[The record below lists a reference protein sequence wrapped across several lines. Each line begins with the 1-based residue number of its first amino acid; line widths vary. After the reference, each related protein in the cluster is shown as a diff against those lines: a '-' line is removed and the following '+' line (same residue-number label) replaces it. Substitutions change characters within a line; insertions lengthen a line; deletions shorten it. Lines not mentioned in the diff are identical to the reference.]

1 MTTSTLPNPTH
12 VYADSGFY
20 TVNLQVLSD
29 YGCSDDTTMTIY
41 INKTP
46 EPTMTTV
53 PTLCIGEVFTLTAT
67 GGTTYEWY
75 EGANLIC
82 DTCTSIDIAPITTTT
97 YTLVSISDAGCRNTS
112 LQVVN
117 VLPYSVPP
125 LVVSNDTTICKGDII
140 QLFASGGYD
149 VTQYEWD
156 QSAAGLSCYTHCT
169 NPFAS
174 PETTTTFYVTLTW
187 DGGCSKTD
195 SITVTVIDDAQP
207 ILGADRTICE
217 GESVELGI
225 AVGTNAVW
233 SPSAGLSCVF
243 CDNPVASP
251 TETTTY
257 AVEVTTASGC
267 TIHDTITIN
276 VQTPEMID
284 AGEDATICDG
294 TTIQLNGSAVGNFAW
309 ISASSLSDT
318 TILNPI
324 ASPLVTTDYILTV
337 QNDLCIQQD
346 TVRIVVADKVDITVE
361 DIEICEGETAE
372 VDIVGYAETIT
383 LLPDSGIINT
393 NPLLIRPT
401 ETAMYMVIGTVP
413 SCEADTAIFTI
424 TVNPTPDIGLL
435 PQMTVFNGTTTPL
448 PIDNPNSQ
456 YMHTWTPSTYLSCA
470 DCFDPSITIDPTF
483 DPTTIYVDVLTDEG
497 CAFSDSI
504 LVMLG
509 ERCGDDLAQLPT
521 AFTPN
526 DDGNNDIFRVRGV
539 GISDVEIF
547 RVYNRWG
554 EKLFETTN
562 INEGWDGTY
571 KGEKV
576 EQGTYMYYVQVICP
590 LTKEVLTIKGDVFL
604 HF

>member
-1 MTTSTLPNPTH
+1 
-12 VYADSGFY
+12 
-20 TVNLQVLSD
+20 
-29 YGCSDDTTMTIY
+29 
-41 INKTP
+41 
-46 EPTMTTV
+46 
-53 PTLCIGEVFTLTAT
+53 
-67 GGTTYEWY
+67 
-75 EGANLIC
+75 
-82 DTCTSIDIAPITTTT
+82 
-97 YTLVSISDAGCRNTS
+97 
-112 LQVVN
+112 
-117 VLPYSVPP
+117 
-125 LVVSNDTTICKGDII
+125 
-140 QLFASGGYD
+140 
-149 VTQYEWD
+149 
-156 QSAAGLSCYTHCT
+156 
-169 NPFAS
+169 
-174 PETTTTFYVTLTW
+174 
-187 DGGCSKTD
+187 
-195 SITVTVIDDAQP
+195 
-207 ILGADRTICE
+207 
-217 GESVELGI
+217 
-225 AVGTNAVW
+225 
-233 SPSAGLSCVF
+233 
-243 CDNPVASP
+243 
-251 TETTTY
+251 
-257 AVEVTTASGC
+257 
-267 TIHDTITIN
+267 
-276 VQTPEMID
+276 
-284 AGEDATICDG
+284 
-294 TTIQLNGSAVGNFAW
+294 
-309 ISASSLSDT
+309 
-318 TILNPI
+318 
-324 ASPLVTTDYILTV
+324 
-337 QNDLCIQQD
+337 
-346 TVRIVVADKVDITVE
+346 
-361 DIEICEGETAE
+361 
-372 VDIVGYAETIT
+372 
-383 LLPDSGIINT
+383 
-393 NPLLIRPT
+393 
-401 ETAMYMVIGTVP
+401 MYMVIGTVP

-483 DPTTIYVDVLTDEG
+483 DPTTIYVDILTDEG